1 MNIESTEKHWQGI
14 LKTLFKSTDDWAV
27 IYDEGCKLHITVRN
41 SSTRPT
47 DAIVDEMLNRL
58 NTYEETKQQLEEAQ
72 NQLSQIYRWIER
84 HNQDG
89 FIDSLTYTQNLDRCV
104 DALYDKLE
112 IAEHQNKKSLR

>member
-1 MNIESTEKHWQGI
+1 MNIES
-14 LKTLFKSTDDWAV
+14 
-27 IYDEGCKLHITVRN
+27 
-41 SSTRPT
+41 
-47 DAIVDEMLNRL
+47 VDEMLNRL

>member
-1 MNIESTEKHWQGI
+1 LTTGDTENTDKNPYCKDFGNPK
-14 LKTLFKSTDDWAV
+14 KTKSMS
-27 IYDEGCKLHITVRN
+27 E
-41 SSTRPT
+41 
-47 DAIVDEMLNRL
+47 
-58 NTYEETKQQLEEAQ
+58 LEYAQ

-112 IAEHQNKKSLR
+112 IAERKNKKTLQ

>member
-1 MNIESTEKHWQGI
+1 VGFLELTTYKNPYNKDFGNHEHGK
-14 LKTLFKSTDDWAV
+14 KSMS
-27 IYDEGCKLHITVRN
+27 E
-41 SSTRPT
+41 
-47 DAIVDEMLNRL
+47 
-58 NTYEETKQQLEEAQ
+58 LEYAQ

-112 IAEHQNKKSLR
+112 IAERQNKKSLQ